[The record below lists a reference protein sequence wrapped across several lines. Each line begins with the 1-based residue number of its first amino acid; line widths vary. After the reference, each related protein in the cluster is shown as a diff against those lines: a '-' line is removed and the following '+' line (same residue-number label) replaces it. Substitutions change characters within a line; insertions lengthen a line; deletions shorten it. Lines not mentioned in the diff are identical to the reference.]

1 MVTASAPRTIPQLV
15 REAAK
20 RYHDRPAVVEGE
32 VRLGYRELAERVHET
47 AAAYLA
53 AGVSP
58 GDRVAVWAPNR
69 TEFVLAVL
77 GAQTAGAAVVPLN
90 TRYRGHEAVEILN
103 RSRASALVLADG
115 FLGTAFSRMLRD
127 AAAERSRAGD
137 QGSVPGVPAL
147 RTVVDIGAA
156 PDTQIAVPWREFLAA
171 GADIPTAHVEA
182 VADAVTPDDVCDIM
196 FTSGT
201 TGAPKGVMSAHRQT
215 IDVARVWGER
225 AGLGPDDNYAVVN
238 PFFHG
243 FGYKAGMV
251 TSLLFGA
258 TVHPVSVFDAE
269 ELLRL
274 VESERISVMPG
285 APTLFTSLLDHPRLG
300 AYDLSS
306 LRYSVA
312 GAATVPHSLFRRMR
326 DELGFEAVTQGYGL
340 TEALVVTIS
349 RPGEAPE
356 HVAETT
362 GPAVEGMEVR
372 IVDAEGREVPCGQ
385 EGEVLVRGRNVMLG
399 YFEDEEATRRA
410 IDSDGWLHSG
420 DIGRQDEHGCLRITD
435 RLKDMFTVGGFNV
448 YPAEVENVLA
458 AHPHVSASAVV
469 GVPDGRLGSVPFA
482 FVVPRQG
489 CEPEASELVGY
500 CRERLANFKVPRGVR
515 LCEELPRNASGKV
528 LKTELREA
536 AAGE

>member
-1 MVTASAPRTIPQLV
+1 MVTARTPRTIPQLV
-15 REAAK
+15 RESAK

-32 VRLGYRELAERVHET
+32 VHLGYRELAEHVHET

-127 AAAERSRAGD
+127 AAAERARAG
-137 QGSVPGVPAL
+137 GPGPVPGVPAL
-147 RTVVDIGAA
+147 HTVVDIGAA
-156 PDTQIAVPWREFLAA
+156 PDTRIAVPWREFLAA
-171 GADIPTAHVEA
+171 GAEVPTAHVEA

-225 AGLGPDDNYAVVN
+225 AGLVPDDNYAVVN

-258 TVHPVSVFDAE
+258 TVHPVSVFNAE
-269 ELLRL
+269 ELLQL

-326 DELGFEAVTQGYGL
+326 DELGFDAVTQGYGL

-372 IVDAEGREVPCGQ
+372 IVDAAGHEVPCGQ

-420 DIGRQDEHGCLRITD
+420 DIGRQDGHGCLRITD

-458 AHPHVSASAVV
+458 GHPHVSASAVV

-489 CEPEASELVGY
+489 CAPEASELVGY